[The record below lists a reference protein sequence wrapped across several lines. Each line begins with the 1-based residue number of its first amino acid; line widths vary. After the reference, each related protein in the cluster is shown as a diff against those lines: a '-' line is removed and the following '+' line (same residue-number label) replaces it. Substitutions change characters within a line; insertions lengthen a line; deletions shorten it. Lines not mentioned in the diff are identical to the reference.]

1 MHLLYARFFTK
12 AMRDLGLLD
21 FDEPFVR
28 LFNQGHILSE
38 GEKMSKS
45 RGNVVA
51 PDEYVGEFGADSVR
65 CYLMFIGPW
74 DQGGSWSESG
84 INGVSRWLNRVW
96 DMCMRDSGELDS
108 SPVDEGAVRDL
119 ERAVHKTIRRVTED
133 LERFK
138 FNTALA
144 ALMGSAATRWAAPG
158 RPAH

>member
-1 MHLLYARFFTK
+1 MDQYTGGAEHAVMHLLYARFFTK

-21 FDEPFVR
+21 FDEPFIR

-51 PDEYVGEFGADSVR
+51 PDEYVGMYGADAVR

-84 INGVSRWLNRVW
+84 SQRHL
-96 DMCMRDSGELDS
+96 
-108 SPVDEGAVRDL
+108 PVAEPPVGAG
-119 ERAVHKTIRRVTED
+119 
-133 LERFK
+133 
-138 FNTALA
+138 A
-144 ALMGSAATRWAAPG
+144 ARPG
-158 RPAH
+158 RARRGPGRRGGRRRSDDEACTRRFAA